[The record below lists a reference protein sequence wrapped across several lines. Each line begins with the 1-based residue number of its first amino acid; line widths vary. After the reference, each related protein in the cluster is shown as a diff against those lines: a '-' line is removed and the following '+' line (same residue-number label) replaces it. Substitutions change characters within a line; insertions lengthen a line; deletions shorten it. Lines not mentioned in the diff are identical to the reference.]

1 MPFKPIKSLKDE
13 ELVIDLINRYRVI
26 ASSDDASIKQK
37 LHALARAEYLAGF
50 TDADPGEAAAE
61 PLPPP
66 SSEEA
71 EEPAEPEEV
80 EESPASFPVDALPP
94 MTKVGTSDFENI

>member
-61 PLPPP
+61 PLPALPP
-66 SSEEA
+66 EET
-71 EEPAEPEEV
+71 EEPEEV
-80 EESPASFPVDALPP
+80 EDPPVSSPTEALPP
-94 MTKVGTSDFENI
+94 MVRIGTSDFENI

>member
-50 TDADPGEAAAE
+50 TSNDPGEAPADA
-61 PLPPP
+61 LPALPA
-66 SSEEA
+66 SEE
-71 EEPAEPEEV
+71 EFEEPEEV
-80 EESPASFPVDALPP
+80 EEIVVAPFPIAKRPD
-94 MTKVGTSDFENI
+94 GSNFDDI